1 MVQAPSTAAPV
12 SGHKLCPT
20 CRHIYPASNV
30 FCPRDKTRLEVSSEI
45 IAGKY
50 LLGKQ
55 IGVGAMGRVYKAED
69 TQLSR
74 AVALKLLE
82 PVGDALQQLDR
93 EVKSISKIESDHVV
107 RIYERGQHEDG
118 RFYIAMEYLQGE
130 SLRAHLATHGK
141 LPVERAMSLWLQA
154 VRGVAAVHKVWVV
167 HRDLKPDNL
176 FLAQVDSEEGPI
188 ERLKV
193 LDFGIALLRET
204 KRARGTLNIGTP
216 GYVAPEQWN
225 QGEATPRSDVYSL
238 GIILLELLTGNRS
251 PGANPLAP
259 MEMLDR
265 LTLSHSF
272 SPALVKLAQ
281 DVLSIDPAQRPA
293 DAQQLRE
300 RIRAVPT
307 EEVLARLQPARPPV
321 AKVAKSP
328 QVSPVPNPLVSTLP
342 PKIAAPAPAL
352 APVAKGLEF
361 DDVTEIANPDE
372 DATVKMGRFSD
383 LNLQPPPKLPTAV
396 PPKQSSA
403 TPAIEPQQPPQLTTV
418 VIQAGAPAQAGLA
431 GTLVKP
437 PPQTVLAHRAEA
449 PTLGPGK
456 LPHFDRH
463 SRYSRYQLFWQ
474 RFGVAPPP
482 LILVILLGVGT
493 ALLVLAALLTLLR
506 S

>member
-1 MVQAPSTAAPV
+1 MVEASSTAAPV

-141 LPVERAMSLWLQA
+141 LSIERAMNLWLQA
-154 VRGVAAVHKVWVV
+154 VRGVAAVHKVGVV

-193 LDFGIALLRET
+193 LDFGIALLRDT

-238 GIILLELLTGNRS
+238 GIILLELLTGNRA

-307 EEVLARLQPARPPV
+307 EEVLARLQPAIPPV
-321 AKVAKSP
+321 AKVAKRP
-328 QVSPVPNPLVSTLP
+328 QVNPVPNPLASTLP
-342 PKIAAPAPAL
+342 PKSAAPAPVP
-352 APVAKGLEF
+352 APVAVELIF
-361 DDVTEIANPDE
+361 DDVTEIADPD
-372 DATVKMGRFSD
+372 DATVKVGRFSD
-383 LNLQPPPKLPTAV
+383 LNLQPPPQASAAA

-403 TPAIEPQQPPQLTTV
+403 TAAIEPQQPKQMTTV
-418 VIQAGAPAQAGLA
+418 VIQAGTPAQTALA

-437 PPQTVLAHRAEA
+437 PPKTVLAHRSEA

-456 LPHFDRH
+456 LPPFDRH
-463 SRYSRYQLFWQ
+463 ARYSRYQLFWQ

>member
-154 VRGVAAVHKVWVV
+154 VRGVAAVHKVGVV

-193 LDFGIALLRET
+193 LDFGIALLRDT

-238 GIILLELLTGNRS
+238 GIILLELLTGKRA

-259 MEMLDR
+259 MEMLER

-307 EEVLARLQPARPPV
+307 EEVLARLQPAIPPIAQV
-321 AKVAKSP
+321 AEKP
-328 QVSPVPNPLVSTLP
+328 LTSPVPGPMASTLP
-342 PKIAAPAPAL
+342 PQITAPAPAPAP
-352 APVAKGLEF
+352 APVDDGLLF
-361 DDVTEIANPDE
+361 DDVTEIADPD
-372 DATVKMGRFSD
+372 DATVKVGRFSD
-383 LNLQPPPKLPTAV
+383 LNLQPPPKASAA

-403 TPAIEPQQPPQLTTV
+403 TPAIEPQQPKQMTTV
-418 VIQAGAPAQAGLA
+418 VIQPGTPAQAALV

-437 PPQTVLAHRAEA
+437 PPQTMLAHRSEA
-449 PTLGPGK
+449 PTLGPGQ

-463 SRYSRYQLFWQ
+463 SRPSRYRLFWQ

-482 LILVILLGVGT
+482 LILVLLLGMGT